1 MGEEG
6 KTLTGKAI
14 FRFWAPLALTWLMMA
29 VEGPYLAALMARLPN
44 PKANLA
50 AYGVAFV
57 LAMLFESP
65 IIMMLSAATA
75 LATGGESTRRLFN
88 FNVLLAGG
96 STLLMALLALPW
108 VFPAFAVRVLGLP
121 GDVASLAHRSLLVLL
136 PWPMA
141 IGLRRFY
148 NGVVI
153 RRGLTRL
160 VTAGTVVRLTVMGA
174 AMVFFGRIAG
184 VDGAVAGAAAL
195 SSGVVA
201 EAAASR
207 LMAARTLRALRAAP
221 GGEGVLTYGQM
232 ARFYFPLA
240 LTAVLFLAVNPLV
253 TLFLGRSRMA
263 LESLAVLPVVNA
275 LGFLFGSAGIAYQE
289 VTIALVG
296 RRKEH
301 YGELLRFA
309 RRLGAVLV
317 FLFAVLVFTPLSR
330 FWFLG
335 VSGLREDLAA
345 LAVPAARILLFQ
357 PALTLALGFL
367 RAVLVV
373 EGDTRPA
380 TWATLWEVGGIVGV
394 LFVGVVLLDGVGAL
408 VASSAYVLGRAAG
421 VLRMVPPVRR
431 SLAAAGL
438 RLGGGPLPGGN
449 GQFPSSHT

>member
-1 MGEEG
+1 MGGEDKRLSG
-6 KTLTGKAI
+6 RAI
-14 FRFWAPLALTWLMMA
+14 FRFWSPLALTWLMMA
-29 VEGPYLAALMARLPN
+29 VEGPYLAALMARLPH

-75 LATGGESTRRLFN
+75 LASGRESTRRLWN
-88 FNVLLAGG
+88 FDVLLSAA
-96 STLLMALLALPW
+96 STSLMALLALPW
-108 VFPAFAVRVLGLP
+108 IFPLFAGKILGLP
-121 GDVASLAHRSLLVLL
+121 TDVASLTHRALVVLL
-136 PWPMA
+136 PWPVA

-160 VTAGTVVRLTVMGA
+160 VTAGTVVRLAVMGA
-174 AMVFFGRIAG
+174 SMLFFGKVLG
-184 VDGAVAGAAAL
+184 LDGAVAGGAAL

-201 EAAASR
+201 EAVASR
-207 LMAARTLRALRAAP
+207 IMAAPSLAALRALPDR
-221 GGEGVLTYGQM
+221 EGALSYGQM

-289 VTIALVG
+289 VAIALLG
-296 RRKEH
+296 QRKEH
-301 YGELLRFA
+301 YGDLLCFA
-309 RRLGAVLV
+309 GKLGTVLV
-317 FLFAVLVFTPLSR
+317 ILFALLVFTPLAR
-330 FWFLG
+330 LWFQG
-335 VSGLREDLAA
+335 VSGLREDLAT

-380 TWATLWEVGGIVGV
+380 TWATLWEVGGIVAV

-408 VASSAYVLGRAAG
+408 AASTAYVLGRAAG
-421 VLRMVPPVRR
+421 VLSMLPPVRR
-431 SLAAAGL
+431 CLAAAGIG
-438 RLGGGPLPGGN
+438 LGGGPLR
-449 GQFPSSHT
+449 

>member
-1 MGEEG
+1 VVEEP
-6 KTLTGKAI
+6 KALTGRTI

-29 VEGPYLAALMARLPN
+29 VEGPYLAALMARLPH

-75 LATGGESTRRLFN
+75 LATGGESTRRLWN
-88 FNVLLAGG
+88 FDVLLAAG
-96 STLLMALLALPW
+96 STSLMALLALPW
-108 VFPAFAVRVLGLP
+108 VFPPFAVRMLGLP
-121 GDVASLAHRSLLVLL
+121 ADVASLAHRALVVLL

-153 RRGLTRL
+153 RSGLTRL
-160 VTAGTVVRLTVMGA
+160 VTAGTVVRLAVMGA
-174 AMVFFGRIAG
+174 AMVFFGRVLG
-184 VDGAVAGAAAL
+184 LDGAVAGAAAL

-207 LMAARTLRALRAAP
+207 IMAARSLAALKAVPDR
-221 GGEGVLTYGQM
+221 EGALSYGQM

-289 VTIALVG
+289 VTIALLG

-309 RRLGAVLV
+309 ERLGAVLV
-317 FLFAVLVFTPLSR
+317 ILFALLVFTPLSR
-330 FWFLG
+330 FWFQG
-335 VSGLREDLAA
+335 VSGLREDLTA
-345 LAVPAARILLFQ
+345 LAVPAARILLLQ

-380 TWATLWEVGGIVGV
+380 TWATLWEVGGIVAV

-408 VASSAYVLGRAAG
+408 VASSAYLLGRAAG

-431 SLAAAGL
+431 CLATAGL
-438 RLGGGPLPGGN
+438 RLGGRPLP
-449 GQFPSSHT
+449 

>member
-1 MGEEG
+1 MAGGEEPKALSG
-6 KTLTGKAI
+6 RAI

-29 VEGPYLAALMARLPN
+29 VEGPYLAALMARLPH

-50 AYGVAFV
+50 AYGVAFF

-75 LATGGESTRRLFN
+75 LAAGRESTRRLWKFD
-88 FNVLLAGG
+88 VLLAAG
-96 STLLMALLALPW
+96 STSLMALLTLPG
-108 VFPAFAVRVLGLP
+108 VFSVFAFRVLGLP
-121 GDVASLAHRSLLVLL
+121 EEVASLAHRALAVLL

-153 RRGLTRL
+153 RSGRTRL
-160 VTAGTVVRLTVMGA
+160 VTAGTVVRLAVMGS
-174 AMVFFGRIAG
+174 AMVFFGEVLE

-201 EAAASR
+201 EALASR
-207 LMAARTLRALRAAP
+207 IMAARALSALRAVPDREEAP
-221 GGEGVLTYGQM
+221 SYAQI
-232 ARFYFPLA
+232 ARFYYPLA

-289 VTIALVG
+289 VAIALLG

-309 RRLGAVLV
+309 SRLGAVLV
-317 FLFAVLVFTPLSR
+317 LLFALLVFTPLSR
-330 FWFLG
+330 IWFQG
-335 VSGLREDLAA
+335 VSGLREDLLA

-380 TWATLWEVGGIVGV
+380 TWATLWEVGGIVAV
-394 LFVGVVLLDGVGAL
+394 LFAGVVLLDGVGAL
-408 VASSAYVLGRAAG
+408 VASAAYVLGRAAG
-421 VLRMVPPVRR
+421 VLRMVPPVKR
-431 SLAAAGL
+431 SLASVGM
-438 RLGGGPLPGGN
+438 GPWGKPLP
-449 GQFPSSHT
+449 